1 MSSEEHVINSDKITM
16 LKDQESNMN
25 FRDIS
30 SFVRV
35 VDRTIYALDHNV
47 NPRLALENMILNM
60 PKVG

>member
-1 MSSEEHVINSDKITM
+1 
-16 LKDQESNMN
+16 MN

-60 PKVG
+60 PKVR